1 MESYRYIQE
10 LIINDEHGFEKKS
23 LRSMISL
30 DTTNIKRAVVYN
42 MIENYAK
49 SFIGI
54 VKNDDNSIKAENDF
68 EKLNEM
74 FIHDKSDGGA
84 I

>member
-10 LIINDEHGFEKKS
+10 LVINDEHGYEKKS

-42 MIENYAK
+42 MMENYAK

-54 VKNDDNSIKAENDF
+54 IKNDDNSIKTEKDF

-74 FIHDKSDGGA
+74 FNHIKSDGGA
-84 I
+84 L